1 MNDGA
6 VRAFVFADLRD
17 YTAFVEREGDH
28 AAAELISSY
37 RTLIRQHLATHEG
50 AELKTEGDSFYIV
63 FPSPSRA
70 VAFGAAVFR
79 AAHAEGARRI
89 RFGVGIHV
97 GETVPLDGQF
107 VGSAVNIAARVGA
120 MAADGELLVTDTVR
134 GLIRTSSAFSY
145 DDRGTVSLK
154 GVAEPMHLYAVEW
167 RPQQDAPRP
176 EVAALSGAP
185 AGIFV
190 GRDAELA
197 MLDGA
202 TAALRDGRGAIV
214 LVGGAAGLGKSRLL
228 SQWSSGSGL
237 TTLIGGCGA
246 TDARPPYEP
255 FIGMLRRLTRA
266 TSEQTRLRRIAP
278 ELIAFLPELATGER
292 PRQADRD
299 ELFGAMLRL
308 LRDLARGGNIAL
320 VVEDLHWADDGTLA
334 LLQFLASLAETTP
347 FLLIGTYR
355 DDELPRG
362 HPLRPVLAGLARRK
376 DVIEITL
383 RPLAATDAEHLLAEA
398 QGATAIGG
406 TERARIV
413 ALAEGNPLFLEE
425 LARSAG
431 RSTEALPL
439 TVAEAVLRRVATL
452 DDDGRRLV
460 AYAAASG
467 QHVGFDLLQR
477 VLDRPERDVLRAAK
491 AAIEASI
498 LVESGDA
505 VAFHHALT
513 REAVYRDLMKRER
526 RLLHSELAEALVALH
541 GGDPSWAAE
550 VERQFADAGA
560 PDRALPFA
568 IAAGEEALRLLAP
581 GEAVAHFERAVDA
594 SGARSGDRARAL
606 LGLGN
611 AYRLQLQVTKAVA
624 TLKEAVALYRDTGT
638 PEDAAR
644 AQSALARAYPYGRDE
659 WAAWRAAWDA
669 HEAAGLSSDLVGIA
683 TSIADRAFE
692 FMDDV
697 EAQRWATTALELAR
711 ASGSPERVRNVETN
725 LVMNLTHPAG
735 WHVAVERDLAQ
746 RLDRALDR
754 EENVLTAYRR
764 YLDSRS
770 READAD
776 ERVALL
782 ARARGYGASHAPGV
796 PRTLTFRAGPPWMLW
811 LTGQW
816 DDLTWLW
823 SELQRRFAGDDVAE
837 IFPDTGPLAEAVRLE
852 REGPDRAGAALLA
865 AADRQARS
873 GTWHALVASISH
885 HANLDL
891 VTGRAGAIAADLTAL
906 FAKRTPQAL
915 ELPPFVLAARVVA
928 PAALLAGD
936 STCLRPWLT
945 ADRSL
950 RDEGPMFAGGLDHV
964 RAAELALLGDAA
976 GARGLLAEVAATYAR
991 LGWEHLAADL
1001 AWQRAATGDPSG
1013 LAPARAFYVSRGAD
1027 WRVQWLDRE
1036 GWR

>member
-1 MNDGA
+1 VSDGA
-6 VRAFVFADLRD
+6 VRAFLFADLRD
-17 YTAFVEREGDH
+17 YTAFVEREGDR

-37 RTLIRQHLATHEG
+37 RTLIRDHLAKHEG

-70 VAFGAAVFR
+70 VAFGAEVFR
-79 AAHAEGARRI
+79 AAHADGAPRI

-107 VGSAVNIAARVGA
+107 VGSAVNVAARVGA

-134 GLIRTSSAFSY
+134 GLIRTSGDFSY
-145 DDRGTVSLK
+145 DDRGTVTLK
-154 GVAEPMHLYAVEW
+154 GVSEPMHLYAVEW
-167 RPQQDAPRP
+167 RPQQEAPRADVPAVADAPIG
-176 EVAALSGAP
+176 L
-185 AGIFV
+185 FV

-197 MLDGA
+197 ALDAA
-202 TAALRDGRGAIV
+202 TLALIDGRGAIV
-214 LVGGAAGLGKSRLL
+214 LVGGAAGLGKSRLIR
-228 SQWSSGSGL
+228 QWSASGRVTALVGA
-237 TTLIGGCGA
+237 CGA

-255 FIGMLRRLTRA
+255 FIGLLRRLTRA
-266 TSEQTRLRRIAP
+266 PSEEARLRRVAP
-278 ELIAFLPELATGER
+278 ELVTFLPELATGER

-299 ELFGAMLRL
+299 VLFGALLRL
-308 LRDLARGGNIAL
+308 VRDLARGGRIAL
-320 VVEDLHWADDGTLA
+320 VVEDLHWADEGTLA
-334 LLQFLASLAETTP
+334 LLRFLASLAETTP

-362 HPLRPVLAGLARRK
+362 HPLRPVLAELGRRT
-376 DVIEITL
+376 DVVEIAL
-383 RPLAATDAEHLLAEA
+383 RPLAATDSEQLLAQA
-398 QGATAIGG
+398 QGATVIGG
-406 TERARIV
+406 PERERIV

-431 RSTEALPL
+431 QPNEALPL

-452 DDDGRRLV
+452 DEDGRRLV
-460 AYAAASG
+460 TYAAASG
-467 QHVGFDLLQR
+467 QQVGFDLLQQ
-477 VLDRPERDVLRAAK
+477 VLGRTERDVLHAAK
-491 AAIEASI
+491 AAIGASL

-505 VAFHHALT
+505 VAFRHALT
-513 REAVYRDLMKRER
+513 REAIYRDLMKRER
-526 RLLHSELAEALVALH
+526 RLLHLELAEALVALH

-550 VERQFADAGA
+550 IERQFADAGA
-560 PDRALPFA
+560 ADRALPFA

-581 GEAVAHFERAVDA
+581 SEAVAHFERAVDA
-594 SGARSGDRARAL
+594 SGARSVDRARAL

-611 AYRLQLQVTKAVA
+611 AYRLQLQVTKAVT
-624 TLKEAVALYRDTGT
+624 TLKEAAALYQEAGT
-638 PEDAAR
+638 PEEVAR
-644 AQSALARAYPYGRDE
+644 AQSALARAYPFGRDE

-669 HEAAGLSSDLVGIA
+669 HESAGQTGNLVVIA

-692 FMDDV
+692 FMDDA
-697 EAQRWATTALELAR
+697 EAGRWAATALELAR
-711 ASGSPERVRNVETN
+711 RSGSPERVRSVEAD
-725 LVMNLTHPAG
+725 LVMHLTHPAG
-735 WHVAVERDLAQ
+735 WHVTVERDLAQ

-754 EENVLTAYRR
+754 DENVFTAYRR

-776 ERVALL
+776 ERLALL

-811 LTGQW
+811 LAGQW

-823 SELQRRFAGDDVAE
+823 AELQRRFAGDDVAD
-837 IFPDTGPLAEAVRLE
+837 IFPDTGPLAESVRLE
-852 REGPDRAGAALLA
+852 REGPDRAGAALRA

-873 GTWHALVASISH
+873 GTWHAQVASISH
-885 HANLDL
+885 RANLEL
-891 VTGRAGAIAADLTAL
+891 AAGRAGAIAAELAAL
-906 FAKRTPQAL
+906 FARRTPQAL

-928 PAALLAGD
+928 PAALLARDGA
-936 STCLRPWLT
+936 CLAPWLA

-950 RDEGPMFAGGLDHV
+950 RDEGPMFAAALDQV
-964 RAAELALLGDAA
+964 RAAELAIANDAT
-976 GARGLLAEVAATYAR
+976 GARTLLAETAATYVR
-991 LGWEHLAADL
+991 LGWDHLAADI
-1001 AWQRAATGDPSG
+1001 AWQRAAVGDPSG
-1013 LAPARAFYVSRGAD
+1013 LASARTFYLSRGAE

>member
-1 MNDGA
+1 MYDGA

-17 YTAFVEREGDH
+17 YTAFVEREGDR

-37 RTLIRQHLATHEG
+37 RTLIREHLAKHEG
-50 AELKTEGDSFYIV
+50 AEVKTEGDSFYIV

-70 VAFGAAVFR
+70 VAFGADVFR
-79 AAHAEGARRI
+79 AAHADGVRRI

-145 DDRGTVSLK
+145 DDRGTVTLK
-154 GVAEPMHLYAVEW
+154 GVSEPIHLYAVEW
-167 RPQQDAPRP
+167 RPQQEAPRA
-176 EVAALSGAP
+176 EVP
-185 AGIFV
+185 AVAGTPTGIFV
-190 GRDAELA
+190 GRDPELA
-197 MLDGA
+197 ALDVA
-202 TAALRDGRGAIV
+202 TVALGEGRGAIV
-214 LVGGAAGLGKSRLL
+214 LVGGAAGLGKTRLVQ
-228 SQWSSGSGL
+228 QWSSASGVTAL
-237 TTLIGGCGA
+237 VGACGT

-266 TSEQTRLRRIAP
+266 TSEETRLRRLAP

-299 ELFGAMLRL
+299 VLFGAMLRL
-308 LRDLARGGNIAL
+308 VRDLARGGNIAL

-362 HPLRPVLAGLARRK
+362 HPLRPVLAELARRK
-376 DVIEITL
+376 DVVEITL
-383 RPLAATDAEHLLAEA
+383 RPLTATDAEQLLAEA
-398 QGATAIGG
+398 RGATVISVP
-406 TERARIV
+406 ERERIV
-413 ALAEGNPLFLEE
+413 TLAEGNPFFLEE

-431 RSTEALPL
+431 QPTDALPL

-452 DDDGRRLV
+452 DEDGRRLV
-460 AYAAASG
+460 TYAAASG
-467 QHVGFDLLQR
+467 QQVGFDLLQL

-491 AAIEASI
+491 AAIGASL

-505 VAFHHALT
+505 VAFRHALT

-526 RLLHSELAEALVALH
+526 RLLHLELAAALVELH
-541 GGDPSWAAE
+541 GGDPSWAADI
-550 VERQFADAGA
+550 ERQFADAGA

-568 IAAGEEALRLLAP
+568 IAAGEEALGLLAP
-581 GEAVAHFERAVDA
+581 GEAAAHFERAVDA
-594 SGARSGDRARAL
+594 SGPRSVDRARAL
-606 LGLGN
+606 LGLGD
-611 AYRLQLQVTKAVA
+611 AYRLQLQVTKAVT
-624 TLKEAVALYRDTGT
+624 TLKEAVALYREAGR
-638 PEDAAR
+638 PEDVAR
-644 AQSALARAYPYGRDE
+644 AQSALARAYPFGRDE

-669 HEAAGLSSDLVGIA
+669 HDAAGLSGNLVGIA
-683 TSIADRAFE
+683 TSIADRAYE

-697 EAQRWATTALELAR
+697 EAERWAATALEFAR
-711 ASGSPERVRNVETN
+711 RSGSPERVRNVEAN
-725 LVMNLTHPAG
+725 LIMSLTHPPG
-735 WHVAVERDLAQ
+735 WHVVVERDLAQ

-754 EENVLTAYRR
+754 DENVLTAYRR

-776 ERVALL
+776 ERLALL

-811 LTGQW
+811 LAGQW

-823 SELQRRFAGDDVAE
+823 SELQRRFVGDDVAE
-837 IFPDTGPLAEAVRLE
+837 IFPDTGPLGEAVRLE
-852 REGPDRAGAALLA
+852 REGPDRAGAALRA

-873 GTWHALVASISH
+873 GTWHALVASTSH
-885 HANLDL
+885 RANLEL
-891 VTGRAGAIAADLTAL
+891 ATGRAGAIAAELAEL

-928 PAALLAGD
+928 PAALLARD
-936 STCLRPWLT
+936 VACLGPWLA

-950 RDEGPMFAGGLDHV
+950 RDEGPMFAAGLDHV
-964 RAAELALLGDAA
+964 RAAEFALAGDAA
-976 GARGLLAEVAATYAR
+976 SARDLLAEAAATYSR
-991 LGWEHLAADL
+991 LGWEHLAADV
-1001 AWQRAATGDPSG
+1001 AWQRAVAGDPSG